1 MRNIFLFCAL
11 ILITLV
17 SCNTNGNDNKE
28 SSVDTPE
35 TKLGWKL
42 GAGTYTFNRFTFL
55 QSLDKIDSCNLKY
68 VECFPRQVI
77 GEGIEGTM
85 DYHMD
90 ANTQKEILD
99 KLSEKGMKI
108 IAYGVVT
115 PNSEV

>member
-1 MRNIFLFCAL
+1 MKSLFLFSAI
-11 ILITLV
+11 ILLTV
-17 SCNTNGNDNKE
+17 AGCNNSNSNK
-28 SSVDTPE
+28 SSIDEPE

-68 VECFPRQVI
+68 VECFPGQVI

-90 ANTQKEILD
+90 ATTQKEILK
-99 KLSEKGMKI
+99 KLGNK
-108 IAYGVVT
+108 
-115 PNSEV
+115 